1 LGARHIAYCE
11 VADGQ
16 VVERA
21 TFRSLAELER
31 KVGPG
36 TPDARVAF
44 EACRE
49 GWHVHDTLR
58 RWGKEPVMLDTTRV
72 RQIGVGQ
79 HGRKNDALDAEAMA
93 RALDSGRVPLAH
105 VLSPERRALRAKL
118 SIRGELVDMR
128 ARQVTILRGLAR
140 AAGVLLPTGRTGHF
154 LAVLERAPLDAATR
168 ALMAPIVATLTT
180 ANEQI
185 ALVEDELAQMAKAD
199 PMIRLCASAPSVGLI
214 VGATFISVLD
224 DAKRFR
230 NAHAVGAYLG
240 LVPGE
245 NTTGGKQRL
254 GSITKHGNSHARAML
269 VQSAW
274 QMLRSGAKEDPLYR
288 WASHLAQVRGKKIAV
303 VALARKLAGVLW
315 AMCRDGTVYDAA
327 LQGRESSKGLKQDAQ
342 STELRAQA
350 MARAAAKFQRRERKR
365 TAASTSA
372 SPRARHVA
380 RKPQAPAPSSSASER
395 DAKEHRIGSDDR
407 VCRRGPS
414 RDALRALRLE
424 CRTINC
430 GSPRFRT
437 PPIASWIQRA
447 HAAIQ

>member
-1 LGARHIAYCE
+1 MRSVGLDLGARHIAYCE

-21 TFRSLAELER
+21 TFRSLTELER
-31 KVGPG
+31 KLGPR
-36 TPDARVAF
+36 TSDARVAF

-93 RALDSGRVPLAH
+93 RALDAGRVPMAH
-105 VLSPERRALRAKL
+105 VLSPERRELRTKL
-118 SIRGELVDMR
+118 SVRGELVDMR

-140 AAGVLLPTGRTGHF
+140 AAGILLPTSRTEHF
-154 LAVLERAPLDAATR
+154 IEKLEAAPLDAATR
-168 ALMAPIVATLTT
+168 ALMAPLVATLKT
-180 ANEQI
+180 AQAQI
-185 ALVEDELAQMAKAD
+185 ALVEDDLAKLAKKD
-199 PMIRLCASAPSVGLI
+199 PMITLCASAPSVGLV
-214 VGATFISVLD
+214 VGATFVSVID

-245 NTTGGKQRL
+245 STTGGKQRL
-254 GSITKHGNSHARAML
+254 GAITKHGNSHARAML

-274 QMLRSGAKEDPLYR
+274 QMLRSGAKEDPLHR
-288 WASHLAQVRGKKIAV
+288 WATHIAQVRGKKIAV

-315 AMCRDGTVYDAA
+315 AMCRTGTFYDAA
-327 LQGRESSKGLKQDAQ
+327 LQARESTKGLKHEAQ

-350 MARAAAKFQRRERKR
+350 MARAAMKFQRREQRKR
-365 TAASTSA
+365 ATLSTPLP
-372 SPRARHVA
+372 SPRAR
-380 RKPQAPAPSSSASER
+380 KTS
-395 DAKEHRIGSDDR
+395 R
-407 VCRRGPS
+407 VN
-414 RDALRALRLE
+414 AM
-424 CRTINC
+424 
-430 GSPRFRT
+430 
-437 PPIASWIQRA
+437 
-447 HAAIQ
+447 